1 MPSHISVLPASTQVG
16 KQTIRFLLQSEQ
28 KPLIRGFYRDIAKAP
43 AEFTSFPN
51 FQAVQ
56 GDIATG
62 KGLDFTDS
70 DAVLYIP
77 PPTWAG
83 TDQAEFAH
91 KTATFVANALKRS
104 ASVRRGLEDNAG
116 NPTEVRVAILTRRL
130 EDSHGKLTTSSARE
144 SSLTLSQLCTKDIGQ
159 YCAETLLAD
168 AIDPSKRD
176 ISLFGPQHYSPL
188 DVKEA
193 LEVVTGR
200 KGEMI
205 LVPAAGLAEYWG
217 KQIPEVHLPEFV
229 KFIKA
234 QLPGGVMAQD
244 YEDGKDTVRCHTSLQ
259 EELRE
264 MLAQHE

>member
-1 MPSHISVLPASTQVG
+1 MPSRISVLPASTQVG

-77 PPTWAG
+77 PPTWDG

-91 KTATFVANALKRS
+91 KTANFVANALKKSRS
-104 ASVRRGLEDNAG
+104 IKRLVIQSALGAQHE
-116 NPTEVRVAILTRRL
+116 PEKIL
-130 EDSHGKLTTSSARE
+130 S
-144 SSLTLSQLCTKDIGQ
+144 TKDIGQ

-168 AIDPSKRD
+168 AIDPRQRD
-176 ISLFGPQHYSPL
+176 IRLFGPQHYSPL

-193 LEVVTGR
+193 LEAVTGR
-200 KGEMI
+200 KGDMI
-205 LVPAAGLAEYWG
+205 LVPEAGLAQYWG
-217 KQIPEVHLPEFV
+217 KQIPEVYLPEFV